1 MASGNG
7 FITYSP
13 DSRYGSSDVS
23 ISPKLGDGAAAQK
36 FTVPGSGLMEISE
49 IGIYG
54 FSPYPDSITG
64 AKMRIFTNNASVY
77 PDSAISNSETAAMS
91 FLNNSSIPYKKSYT
105 YSTKPQV
112 YGGTDYWLAILSDST
127 GSWPVAVRYSYN
139 ASAPVTSGYTVD
151 KEYQTYSIWPLLWS
165 IHNDRTYNSSM
176 YAVYSQVPVGLKRKR
191 MAGVPY
197 GSTMRGVW

>member
-13 DSRYGSSDVS
+13 DSRYGSNAVS
-23 ISPKLGDGAAAQK
+23 VSPELGDGAAAQK

-49 IGIYG
+49 IGVYG
-54 FSPYPDSITG
+54 FGPSGTTN
-64 AKMRIFTNNASVY
+64 AKMRIFTNNASIY
-77 PDSAISNSETAAMS
+77 PDSAISNSETDAMS
-91 FLNNSSIPYKKSYT
+91 FLTNNSNPYKKSFT
-105 YSTKPQV
+105 YSTKPRV
-112 YGGTDYWLAILSDST
+112 YGGTDYWLAILSHSRGT
-127 GSWPVAVRYSYN
+127 YPVSVKYSYN
-139 ASAPVTSGYTVD
+139 ASAPVTSGYTID
-151 KEYQTYSIWPLLWS
+151 KESQTYATWPSSWS
-165 IHNDRTYNSSM
+165 THNNRTYNSSM